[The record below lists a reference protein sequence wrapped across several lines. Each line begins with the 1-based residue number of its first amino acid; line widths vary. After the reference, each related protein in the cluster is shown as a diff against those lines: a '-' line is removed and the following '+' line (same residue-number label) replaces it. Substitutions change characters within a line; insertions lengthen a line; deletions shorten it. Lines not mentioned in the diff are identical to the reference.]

1 MEKSGSKGK
10 QYNSDEFRAV
20 RIVEAL
26 RDYYTVIL
34 EINNDT
40 ETYYDVSDSSVGE
53 DDFGSFAIELM
64 TAVEHDVHP
73 DDRDRFL
80 AFFDKEYI
88 SSLHEQGVTVT
99 KMNYRSLAD
108 DGSYK
113 WIKVKNV
120 LPMEKGP
127 TGYTYYSCFRVV
139 DREKSYDLAYKVVLS
154 EALEKSARLT
164 DKKNRVIA
172 KAVYELRNPLQSMIG
187 SVQSIKSDIK
197 NTKKVLER
205 LNTIE
210 KGTLELSR
218 ALEVL
223 TLQAESDREEENA
236 IIKEIIKYI
245 PNEAQKVEGIVESV
259 RREKLSRI
267 PDDFAVGDS
276 ISDRGDRNVIRYDF
290 SGRRCLVAEDNDLNG
305 ETMKAILGMTGME
318 VDVVDSGKQAVI
330 SFVARP
336 AGYYDVILLDVELPE
351 LNGYEAAHC
360 IRISGKED
368 AEKIPIFAVTG
379 RVFPEDI
386 KKAFETGMNAHFAK
400 PVKLPAL
407 LKKMYEFIYRND
419 ETADELS
426 D

>member
-1 MEKSGSKGK
+1 MEKTGSKTKGNN
-10 QYNSDEFRAV
+10 YNSDEFRAV

-26 RDYYTVIL
+26 RDYYTIIL

-40 ETYYDVSDSSVGE
+40 ETYYDVSDSSMGD

-64 TAVEHDVHP
+64 TAVDHDVHP
-73 DDRDRFL
+73 DDRERFL
-80 AFFDKEYI
+80 SFFDKDYI

-99 KMNYRSLAD
+99 KMNYRTRAD

-139 DREKSYDLAYKVVLS
+139 DQEKSFDIESKVVLS
-154 EALEKSARLT
+154 ETLERSASLT

-187 SVQSIKSDIK
+187 SVESIRNDVK

-205 LNTIE
+205 LSNIE
-210 KGTLELSR
+210 KGILELSR

-223 TLQAESDREEENA
+223 TMQAEADRDEENL
-236 IIKEIIKYI
+236 IIRQLIKYI
-245 PNEAQKVEGIVESV
+245 PNEAQKVEGIIESV
-259 RREKLSRI
+259 RREKISEI

-290 SGRRCLVAEDNDLNG
+290 KGRRCLIAEDNDLSG
-305 ETMKAILGMTGME
+305 ETMKAIIEMTGMSVE
-318 VDVVDSGKQAVI
+318 VVESGRKAVVSYI
-330 SFVARP
+330 SKP

-351 LNGYEAAHC
+351 LSGYEAAHC
-360 IRISGKED
+360 IRISGKDD

-386 KKAFETGMNAHFAK
+386 KKAFETGMSAHFAK

-407 LKKMYEFIYRND
+407 LKKMYEFICRND
-419 ETADELS
+419 ETNE
-426 D
+426 

>member
-1 MEKSGSKGK
+1 MAKSTKTTGK
-10 QYNSDEFRAV
+10 NYNSDEFRAV

-26 RDYYTVIL
+26 RDYYTIIL
-34 EINNDT
+34 EINNDA
-40 ETYYDVSDSSVGE
+40 ETYYDVSDSTVGE
-53 DDFGSFAIELM
+53 DDYGSFAIELM

-73 DDRDRFL
+73 DDRERFL
-80 AFFDKEYI
+80 DFFNKDYI
-88 SSLHEQGVTVT
+88 NSLHEQGVTVT

-139 DREKSYDLAYKVVLS
+139 DQEKSYDLAYRIVLS
-154 EALEKSARLT
+154 EALERSAKLT

-172 KAVYELRNPLQSMIG
+172 RSVYELRNPLQSMIG
-187 SVQSIKSDIK
+187 AVESIRSDVK

-205 LNTIE
+205 LNYIE
-210 KGTLELSR
+210 KGTQELSR

-223 TLQAESDREEENA
+223 TLQAEADREEENG
-236 IIKEIIKYI
+236 IIKELIKFI

-259 RREKLSRI
+259 KRDRI
-267 PDDFAVGDS
+267 SEIPEDFAVGDS
-276 ISDRGDRNVIRYDF
+276 ISDRGDRNVIKYDF
-290 SGRRCLVAEDNDLNG
+290 TGHRCLLAEDNDLSG
-305 ETMKAILGMTGME
+305 ETMKAIIEMTGMK
-318 VDVVDSGKQAVI
+318 VDVVESGKKAVV
-330 SFVARP
+330 SFVSKP

-351 LNGYEAAHC
+351 LNGYETAHC
-360 IRISGKED
+360 IRISGKDD
-368 AEKIPIFAVTG
+368 ASGIPIFAVTG

-386 KKAFETGMNAHFAK
+386 KKAYETGMNAHFAK

-407 LKKMYEFIYRND
+407 LKKMYEFIYKN
-419 ETADELS
+419 EN
-426 D
+426 